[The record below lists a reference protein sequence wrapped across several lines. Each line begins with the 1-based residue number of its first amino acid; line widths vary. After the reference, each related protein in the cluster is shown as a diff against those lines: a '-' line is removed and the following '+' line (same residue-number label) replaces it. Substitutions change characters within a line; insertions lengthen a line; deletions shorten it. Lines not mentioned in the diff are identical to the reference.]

1 MTYIADGFKGI
12 KSTFFL
18 TVLLGIVL
26 GGGEYLLATKGFYI
40 LAVTIPALAALIISY
55 LLITSR
61 TREKSTEISSNRK
74 LLIAMLPYVI
84 LVVLTLTFNLIT
96 PLKSALD
103 RYFLRLDFPAITTSL
118 GDFTTAGPGRD
129 IKLLNHPGTI
139 IFLSSVISFFI
150 FTKVGFLKNKDFK
163 TIIKKTA
170 RKSTDTT
177 IAIFSMVGI
186 AMIMAHTQMTG
197 ILAQGISQAINQNL
211 FPLISPF
218 IGAIGAFITGS
229 SNNSIVLFAALQ
241 MRTAELLGL
250 SVPLIL
256 AAQSA
261 GGALG
266 GMMAPAKVIL
276 GCATVGLERKEGEV
290 IGKILIYGMGLV
302 ALIGV
307 LTLLFSNLGFFNA
320 N

>member
-1 MTYIADGFKGI
+1 
-12 KSTFFL
+12 
-18 TVLLGIVL
+18 
-26 GGGEYLLATKGFYI
+26 
-40 LAVTIPALAALIISY
+40 
-55 LLITSR
+55 
-61 TREKSTEISSNRK
+61 
-74 LLIAMLPYVI
+74 MLPYVI
-84 LVVLTLTFNLIT
+84 LVVLTLAFNLIT
-96 PLKSALD
+96 PLKSALG

-118 GDFTTAGPGRD
+118 GDFTSAGPGRD
-129 IKLLNHPGTI
+129 IRLLNHPGAI

-150 FTKVGFLKNKDFK
+150 FTKAGFLKNGDFK

-170 RKSTDTT
+170 KRSTDTT
-177 IAIFSMVGI
+177 IAIISMVGI
-186 AMIMAHTQMTG
+186 ATIMAHTQMTG

-266 GMMAPAKVIL
+266 SMMAPAKVIL
-276 GCATVGLERKEGEV
+276 GCATVGLEKKEAEV

-307 LTLLFSNLGFFNA
+307 LTLLFSYLGLFNA
-320 N
+320 G